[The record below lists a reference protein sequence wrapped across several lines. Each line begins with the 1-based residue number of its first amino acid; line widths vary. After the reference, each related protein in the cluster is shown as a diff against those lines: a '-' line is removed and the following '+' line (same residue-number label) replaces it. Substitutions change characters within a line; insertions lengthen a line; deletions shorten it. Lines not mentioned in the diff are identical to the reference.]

1 MDKII
6 NGKAKKERMI
16 EWMDGWM
23 DGWMDEK
30 MNADQLKD

>member
-1 MDKII
+1 MNEKWMDKII

-23 DGWMDEK
+23 K
-30 MNADQLKD
+30 K